1 MKKLKSNITLL
12 NVISSILLQFITI
25 LSGFIIPRII
35 LKTFGS
41 EVNGLISSLNQF
53 LNYINIL
60 EGGLGGVVLANLYKP
75 LFNKDDKKISS
86 VVKTTHDFYHKLSM
100 IFLGY
105 TIVLAFI
112 YPLITHNSFSF
123 TYIFSL
129 TLILSITLFIQFN
142 FSLSYKLLLQA
153 DKKVYIVSFTQIIL
167 TVLNICI
174 FIVMS
179 KIIPNI
185 HILKLVSGLIFII
198 QPIVF
203 NHFIKK
209 NYNINKKIKSDANLL
224 KERWNGFAIN
234 IAAFI
239 HNNTDITILTI
250 FTGLKVVSVYSVYA
264 LVTTGLKKLI
274 QSASS
279 AISPSIGHLYAKGN
293 IEELNKKFELYEYSI
308 FLITFFL
315 FTVGGLLITPFVQL
329 YTKNITDVNYN
340 QPIFGIMI
348 VIAELIYCIR
358 EPYVS
363 LAYSANKFKEIK
375 KHAYIEAILNIILS
389 LMLVKKL
396 GLLGIAIG
404 TVIAMTY
411 RTLFHVW
418 YLQKNIL
425 NRSINIFIKK
435 MALFT
440 GSSIIVIIICTYI
453 IPLKTIS
460 IINFI
465 LYGAIYSIVLLI
477 VYMITSLIFYKEDV
491 KSFKKIIKIGNK

>member
-1 MKKLKSNITLL
+1 MKRIKNNITIL
-12 NVISSILLQFITI
+12 NVVSSILLQFITI

-75 LFNKDDKKISS
+75 LYNKDEKKISS
-86 VVKTTHDFYHKLSM
+86 VVKTTHDFYHKLSLFF
-100 IFLGY
+100 IAY
-105 TIVLAFI
+105 TVILAFI
-112 YPLITHNSFSF
+112 YPLITKNSFSF

-129 TLILSITLFIQFN
+129 TLILSITLFIQYN

-153 DKKVYIVSFTQIIL
+153 DKKVYIVSFTQILL
-167 TVLNICI
+167 TVANVII
-174 FIVMS
+174 FVILAKVF
-179 KIIPNI
+179 PNI
-185 HILKLVSGLIFII
+185 HILKLASGLIFII

-203 NHFIKK
+203 NYFVKK
-209 NYNINKKIKSDANLL
+209 YYNIDKKIESDSNLL

-239 HNNTDITILTI
+239 HNNTDITILTA
-250 FTGLKVVSVYSVYA
+250 FTNLKIVSVYSVYA

-279 AISPSIGHLYAKGN
+279 AIAPTIGHAYAKGN

-340 QPIFGIMI
+340 QPIFGIII
-348 VIAELIYCIR
+348 VIAELFYCIR

-375 KHAYIEAILNIILS
+375 KHAYIEAVLNIVLS
-389 LMLVKKL
+389 LILVNKL
-396 GLLGIAIG
+396 GLIGIAIG
-404 TVIAMTY
+404 TLIAMTY
-411 RTLFHVW
+411 RTIYHVW
-418 YLQKNIL
+418 YLKNNIL
-425 NRSINIFIKK
+425 NRSIMKFIKK
-435 MALFT
+435 MLLFT
-440 GSSIIVIIICTYI
+440 GASLVGILICTYL
-453 IPLKTIS
+453 IPFKSIS
-460 IINFI
+460 VMSFI
-465 LYGAIYSIVLLI
+465 THGIIYSITLFTLYI
-477 VYMITSLIFYKEDV
+477 IISLIFYKEDIT
-491 KSFKKIIKIGNK
+491 KFKTLIK

>member
-1 MKKLKSNITLL
+1 MKKIKNNITLL

-105 TIVLAFI
+105 TIVLAFV

-167 TVLNICI
+167 TILNVCI

-185 HILKLVSGLIFII
+185 HILKLISGLIFII

-209 NYNINKKIKSDANLL
+209 NYNINKKIKSDTNLL

-329 YTKNITDVNYN
+329 YTKSITDVNYN

-404 TVIAMTY
+404 TVIAMAY
-411 RTLFHVW
+411 RTIFQVYYLKNNIINRSMKHFFKKFIIFSMASLFGILICTMFFPFIQ
-418 YLQKNIL
+418 YTIL
-425 NRSINIFIKK
+425 NFIIHG
-435 MALFT
+435 L
-440 GSSIIVIIICTYI
+440 
-453 IPLKTIS
+453 
-460 IINFI
+460 
-465 LYGAIYSIVLLI
+465 IYSLI
-477 VYMITSLIFYKEDV
+477 IGTLYLIISFLFYNNDLKAIL
-491 KSFKKIIKIGNK
+491 KK

>member
-1 MKKLKSNITLL
+1 MKKIKSNITFL

-25 LSGFIIPRII
+25 LSGFIIPKVI
-35 LKTFGS
+35 LTTFGS

-75 LFNKDDKKISS
+75 LYNKDDKKISS
-86 VVKTTHDFYHKLSM
+86 VVKTTHDFYYKLSLFF
-100 IFLGY
+100 IAY
-105 TIVLAFI
+105 TVVLAVL
-112 YPLITHNSFSF
+112 YPLITKNSFSF

-153 DKKVYIVSFTQIIL
+153 DKKVYIVSFTQIVLTIL
-167 TVLNICI
+167 NVII
-174 FIVMS
+174 FIVLS
-179 KIIPNI
+179 KLFPNI
-185 HILKLVSGLIFII
+185 HILKLASGLIFII

-203 NHFIKK
+203 NYFVKK
-209 NYNINKKIKSDANLL
+209 YYNINKKIESDSNLL

-239 HNNTDITILTI
+239 HNNTDITILTV
-250 FTGLKVVSVYSVYA
+250 FTNLKIVSVYSVYA

-279 AISPSIGHLYAKGN
+279 AIAPTIGHAYAKGN

-340 QPIFGIMI
+340 QPIFGIII
-348 VIAELIYCIR
+348 VIAELFYCIR

-363 LAYSANKFKEIK
+363 LAYSANKFNEIK
-375 KHAYIEAILNIILS
+375 KHAYIEAILNIVLS
-389 LMLVKKL
+389 LILVNKL
-396 GLLGIAIG
+396 GLIGIAIG
-404 TVIAMTY
+404 TLIAMVY
-411 RTLFHVW
+411 RTIYHVW
-418 YLQKNIL
+418 YLKNNIL
-425 NRSINIFIKK
+425 NRSIMKFIKK
-435 MALFT
+435 MLLFT
-440 GSSIIVIIICTYI
+440 GASLVGILICTYL
-453 IPLKTIS
+453 IPFKSINIMSFITHG
-460 IINFI
+460 IINSAI
-465 LYGAIYSIVLLI
+465 LFTL
-477 VYMITSLIFYKEDV
+477 YMIISLIFYKEDIT
-491 KSFKKIIKIGNK
+491 KFKTFIK

>member
-1 MKKLKSNITLL
+1 MKKLKSNVTIL
-12 NVISSILLQFITI
+12 NVTSSLLLQFITI
-25 LSGFIIPRII
+25 LSGFIIPKII

-53 LNYINIL
+53 LSYINIL

-75 LFNKDDKKISS
+75 LYNKDDKKISS

-100 IFLGY
+100 FFIVY

-112 YPLITHNSFSF
+112 YPIITKNSFSF

-153 DKKVYIVSFTQIIL
+153 DKKVYIVSFTQILLTIL
-167 TVLNICI
+167 NVVIFAVL
-174 FIVMS
+174 S
-179 KIIPNI
+179 KILPNI
-185 HILKLVSGLIFII
+185 HILKLASGLIFII

-203 NHFIKK
+203 NHFAKK
-209 NYNINKKIKSDANLL
+209 YYNIDKKIESDSSLL

-250 FTGLKVVSVYSVYA
+250 FTNLKIVSVYSVYC

-274 QSASS
+274 QAASTG
-279 AISPSIGHLYAKGN
+279 ISPTIGHLYAKGN

-308 FLITFFL
+308 FIITFFL
-315 FTVGGLLITPFVQL
+315 FTVGGILITPFVQI

-348 VIAELIYCIR
+348 VIAELLYCIR

-375 KHAYIEAILNIILS
+375 KHAYIEAILNIVLS
-389 LMLVKKL
+389 LILVKKL
-396 GLLGIAIG
+396 GLIGIATG
-404 TVIAMTY
+404 TTIAMAY
-411 RTLFHVW
+411 RTLYHVW

-425 NRSINIFIKK
+425 NRNIMIFGKKMILFTIASLIEIIICVYLIPFKSINIMSFIVH
-435 MALFT
+435 
-440 GSSIIVIIICTYI
+440 GI
-453 IPLKTIS
+453 
-460 IINFI
+460 
-465 LYGAIYSIVLLI
+465 IYSMILLI
-477 VYMITSLIFYKEDV
+477 IYLVISLVFYKEDIKNF
-491 KSFKKIIKIGNK
+491 KSFFKIGNK

>member
-1 MKKLKSNITLL
+1 MKKIKSNVTFL

-25 LSGFIIPRII
+25 LSGFIIPKVI
-35 LKTFGS
+35 LTTFGS

-75 LFNKDDKKISS
+75 LYNKDDKKVSS
-86 VVKTTHDFYHKLSM
+86 VVKTTHDFYHKLSLFF
-100 IFLGY
+100 IAYTVVLSFL
-105 TIVLAFI
+105 
-112 YPLITHNSFSF
+112 YPLITKNSFSF

-153 DKKVYIVSFTQIIL
+153 DKKVYIVSFTQIVLTIL
-167 TVLNICI
+167 NVII
-174 FIVMS
+174 FIVLS
-179 KIIPNI
+179 KIFPNI
-185 HILKLVSGLIFII
+185 HILKLASGLIFII

-203 NHFIKK
+203 NYFVKK
-209 NYNINKKIKSDANLL
+209 YYSIDKKIESDSNLL

-239 HNNTDITILTI
+239 HNNTDITILTV
-250 FTGLKVVSVYSVYA
+250 FTNLKIVSVYSVYV

-279 AISPSIGHLYAKGN
+279 AIAPTIGHAYAKGN
-293 IEELNKKFELYEYSI
+293 IEELNQKFELYEYSI

-340 QPIFGIMI
+340 QPIFGIII
-348 VIAELIYCIR
+348 VIAEMFYCIR

-375 KHAYIEAILNIILS
+375 KHAYIEAVLNIVLS
-389 LMLVKKL
+389 LILVNKL
-396 GLLGIAIG
+396 GLIGIAIG
-404 TVIAMTY
+404 TLIAMLY
-411 RTLFHVW
+411 RTIYHVW
-418 YLQKNIL
+418 YLRNNIL
-425 NRSINIFIKK
+425 KRSMMIFVKK
-435 MALFT
+435 MLLFIGASLT
-440 GSSIIVIIICTYI
+440 GIIICTYLIPFKSINIMSFI
-453 IPLKTIS
+453 IHG
-460 IINFI
+460 IINSVI
-465 LYGAIYSIVLLI
+465 LFTLYMVISLL
-477 VYMITSLIFYKEDV
+477 FYKED
-491 KSFKKIIKIGNK
+491 IIKFKTFIK